1 MGMDFTFLMQKLCSR
16 KCLCL
21 LAFSYAEAVGIN
33 REEASVCITGA
44 FGGINLKY
52 TQVQCLSFGANR
64 DPCLQL
70 SATTAGL
77 AHLLLQFLV
86 CVAALAADVCR
97 CASIKSLLNGL
108 QRSMQTW
115 TGDFLIVVLS
125 VSVSLCCSCQCS

>member
-21 LAFSYAEAVGIN
+21 LAFSYAQAVGIN
-33 REEASVCITGA
+33 RDQAALCIKGA
-44 FGGINLKY
+44 FGGIYLKY
-52 TQVQCLSFGANR
+52 TQVQCLSFGVNR
-64 DPCLQL
+64 HPCLKM

-77 AHLLLQFLV
+77 AHSLLQFLV
-86 CVAALAADVCR
+86 SIAVLAADVCR

-115 TGDFLIVVLS
+115 TGDCPIVALS
-125 VSVSLCCSCQCS
+125 VSVSLRCFYQ